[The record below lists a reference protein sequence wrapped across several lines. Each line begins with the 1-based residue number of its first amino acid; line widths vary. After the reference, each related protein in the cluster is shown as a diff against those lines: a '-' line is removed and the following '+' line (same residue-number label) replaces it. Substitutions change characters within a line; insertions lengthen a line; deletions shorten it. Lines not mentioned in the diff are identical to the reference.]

1 MSRFGS
7 YLKGNTMFFRARN
20 DYAAIDISDAD
31 FVLTQDNDSDEMVD
45 QELPQEVLEA
55 IGVLRAYAAQME
67 SVVV

>member
-1 MSRFGS
+1 
-7 YLKGNTMFFRARN
+7 MFFRARN